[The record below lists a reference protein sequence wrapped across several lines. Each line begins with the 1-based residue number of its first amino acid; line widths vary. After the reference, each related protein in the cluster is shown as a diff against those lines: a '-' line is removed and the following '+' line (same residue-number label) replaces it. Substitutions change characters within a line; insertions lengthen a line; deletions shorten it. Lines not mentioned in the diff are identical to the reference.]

1 MANNKWQPKVMVVD
15 DEESI
20 RLAVERILTRLE
32 CQVVTAADGQECLK
46 LLEQERADIVLL
58 DLKMPGMDGMEVHQ
72 RIREQDETVL
82 VIIITGYA
90 TIETAIEA
98 MKQGAYDFI
107 PKPFEAEQLRLVIK
121 RALDKLHLTRE
132 TKRLEEE
139 RRRTL
144 FDLATEKSRTRSI
157 VEAMPNGVMVTN
169 SQGQVVLMNQAV
181 REQLALDN
189 ECEIGQSVDSY
200 IPDQKLC
207 AFVRDLVHDHDDGQV
222 LSCELNMGRDVT
234 LLVNARP
241 IHGEDDGH
249 LGSVVVFVDISAIR
263 KLDRLK
269 SEFVAKVSHE
279 LRSPLST
286 IHEQMAMVIQ
296 DLLEQE
302 GLIRDQRILSR
313 VQERTKGL
321 ISLVEDLLDLSRLEA
336 GAAYQEIQDV
346 HVDELLPQLV
356 DYLRDQAG
364 EKNQELNLDL
374 PQDKLDPVRA
384 DPKALE
390 SVFNNVISNALKY
403 TPEDGRV
410 DVHLEA
416 EKPGWLTLRVADSGY
431 GIDES
436 EQARIFERFY
446 RVKDEKTRYITG
458 SGLGLPIV
466 KGILDDLGGSIE
478 VHSKKGEGSTF
489 VITLPTENR
498 GQRAEERGQRSE
510 IRGQEE

>member
-1 MANNKWQPKVMVVD
+1 MTDNWQPKIMVVD

-20 RLAVERILTRLE
+20 RLAVDRILTRLD
-32 CQVVTAADGQECLK
+32 CFVVKAANGQECLDF
-46 LLEQERADIVLL
+46 LQHERVDIVLL

-72 RIREQDETVL
+72 RIRKVDETIM

-107 PKPFEAEQLRLVIK
+107 PKPFEAEQLRLVVK
-121 RALDKLHLTRE
+121 RALDKLYLTRE
-132 TKRLEEE
+132 TERLEEE
-139 RRRTL
+139 RKRTL

-157 VEAMPNGVMVTN
+157 VEAMPNGVLVTN

-181 REQLALDN
+181 REQLALDP
-189 ECEIGQSVDSY
+189 ECDIGQTVDQY
-200 IPDQKLC
+200 IPDNELC
-207 AFVRDLVHDHDDGQV
+207 SFVTSIGREQDSDQV
-222 LSCELNMGRDVT
+222 STCELDMGNEVT
-234 LLVNARP
+234 LLVKARP
-241 IHGEDDGH
+241 IKGENGEH
-249 LGSVVVFVDISAIR
+249 FGSVVILVDISAIR

-302 GLIRDQRILSR
+302 GLIQDQRILSR

-321 ISLVEDLLDLSRLEA
+321 INLVEDLLDLSKLEA
-336 GAAYQEIQDV
+336 GAAYQNMQDV
-346 HVDELLPQLV
+346 QIEDMLSQLIG
-356 DYLRDQAG
+356 YLRDQAQA
-364 EKNQELNLDL
+364 KNQELNLHL
-374 PQDKLDPVRA
+374 PQGHLEPVRA

-403 TPEDGRV
+403 TPEQGRV
-410 DVHLEA
+410 DVSLQA
-416 EKPGWLTLRVADSGY
+416 NQPGILTLFVSDNGY
-431 GIDES
+431 GIDDS
-436 EQARIFERFY
+436 EQERIFERFY
-446 RVKDEKTRYITG
+446 RIKDANTRFITG

-466 KGILDDLGGSIE
+466 KGILDDLGGSIT
-478 VHSKKGEGSTF
+478 VQSKKGQGSTF
-489 VITLPTENR
+489 VITLPTEDR
-498 GQRAEERGQRSE
+498 R
-510 IRGQEE
+510 